1 MKCPDGCNKNRADYP
16 FFKTCGNRNKADG
29 FILTDRKYTHC
40 FFMQTTVLDSK
51 KDPLGAMLL
60 DYWNG
65 NKEAVVIIHSPLLE
79 MSQMSGRLMFRSPD
93 QMSPIE
99 LKALALCQG
108 RILDVGAG
116 SGCHSL
122 YLQEHNKE
130 VVALDISPGCIEVME
145 KRKVAQRS
153 CNSLFALENQRYD
166 TLLMLMNG
174 LGICGSLDGLNL
186 FFQCIK
192 PLLSAGGQVLADS
205 TDLASFYSNNEIIP
219 GNEGYYG
226 ETEFTM
232 GYKDITGDPFEWL
245 YIDAATLA
253 YYAAFHGWQC
263 DVIMAEA
270 DGKYLA
276 RIH

>member
-1 MKCPDGCNKNRADYP
+1 
-16 FFKTCGNRNKADG
+16 
-29 FILTDRKYTHC
+29 
-40 FFMQTTVLDSK
+40 MQTSVISSK

-65 NKEAVVIIHSPLLE
+65 NKEAVVIIDCPLLE

-93 QMSPIE
+93 QMSSIE
-99 LKALALCQG
+99 RKALALCQG

-122 YLQEHNKE
+122 YLQEQNQE

-153 CNSLFALENQRYD
+153 YNSLFALENQRYD

-192 PLLSAGGQVLADS
+192 PLLRAGGQVLADS
-205 TDLASFYSNNEIIP
+205 TDLSSFYSSNEIIS
-219 GNEGYYG
+219 GKEGYYG

-263 DVIMAEA
+263 DVIIEEG

>member
-1 MKCPDGCNKNRADYP
+1 
-16 FFKTCGNRNKADG
+16 
-29 FILTDRKYTHC
+29 
-40 FFMQTTVLDSK
+40 MQTSVLDSK

-65 NKEAVVIIHSPLLE
+65 RRQAVVIIESPLLE
-79 MSQMSGRLMFRSPD
+79 MSQMSGRIMFRRAD

-99 LKALALCQG
+99 LKALALCRG

-122 YLQEHNKE
+122 YLQELNKE

-145 KRKVAQRS
+145 KRKVAHR
-153 CNSLFALENQRYD
+153 CHNSLFSLENQTYD

-174 LGICGSLDGLNL
+174 LGICGTLDGLNL
-186 FFQCIK
+186 FFQYIK
-192 PLLSAGGQVLADS
+192 PLLRAGGQVLADS
-205 TDLASFYSNNEIIP
+205 TDLSSFYGNDDIISRE
-219 GNEGYYG
+219 GGYYG

-232 GYKDITGDPFEWL
+232 GYKDIKGDPFEWL
-245 YIDAATLA
+245 YIDTATLA

-263 DVIMAEA
+263 DLIMEE
-270 DGKYLA
+270 DGGKYLA